1 MRETGRSAVLT
12 GRELDRGFLVA
23 LRTRAL
29 RRRIWFRVLDRV
41 ERGLVDLTIRWVDR
55 VKSGRLAQVLVRIL
69 EKLARAMEDRMV
81 RVLERGRALALRASG
96 LAVSWGD
103 GVAFGWRFDA
113 GFQRA
118 LGLGIVAGA

>member
-1 MRETGRSAVLT
+1 VERPLT
-12 GRELDRGFLVA
+12 RELIVGV
-23 LRTRAL
+23 RTRAL
-29 RRRIWFRVLDRV
+29 RRGIWFRVLDRV

-81 RVLERGRALALRASG
+81 RVLEKGRTLAFRLSD

-103 GVAFGWRFDA
+103 PTAYSWRFD
-113 GFQRA
+113 GNFQRH
-118 LGLGIVAGA
+118 LGSGVLFGWGGRARYVAGG